1 MNSSRHSMLADER
14 APAPVEGSR
23 RHVLVVEDSEDN
35 RAMLQDLLEMDG
47 FEVDVAA
54 TGPEAVTQAL
64 SLRPQIAIVDI
75 GLPLMDGFEVARRVR
90 AVLGGSIS
98 LVALTGYGQAEDR
111 QRTAAAGFDAHLTK
125 PVDLA
130 ELEAVLRRVCA

>member
-1 MNSSRHSMLADER
+1 MLADER